1 MPTMYEMPTMAY
13 ARQCPKHKRG
23 GECLHTPAP
32 GPRRLPLDGTNPSRL
47 DHDPAAS
54 SFPPMTRRTNDEV
67 LARISELLDSGR
79 ERNAQAALIAVR
91 GALQRR
97 DVAYVLGI
105 LQDVEH
111 TPVAIVLEALR
122 ESHS

>member
-1 MPTMYEMPTMAY
+1 M
-13 ARQCPKHKRG
+13 
-23 GECLHTPAP
+23 
-32 GPRRLPLDGTNPSRL
+32 DGSRIPRL

-54 SFPPMTRRTNDEV
+54 SFPPMRRTNDEV

-91 GALQRR
+91 EALQRR
-97 DVAYVLGI
+97 GAEHVLSV
-105 LQDVEH
+105 LEDVEH
-111 TPVAIVLEALR
+111 APIAVVLEALR

>member
-1 MPTMYEMPTMAY
+1 M
-13 ARQCPKHKRG
+13 
-23 GECLHTPAP
+23 
-32 GPRRLPLDGTNPSRL
+32 DGSRIPRL

-67 LARISELLDSGR
+67 LARISELLDAGR

-97 DVAYVLGI
+97 DVASVLAV

-122 ESHS
+122 GDHE

>member
-1 MPTMYEMPTMAY
+1 
-13 ARQCPKHKRG
+13 
-23 GECLHTPAP
+23 
-32 GPRRLPLDGTNPSRL
+32 
-47 DHDPAAS
+47 
-54 SFPPMTRRTNDEV
+54 MTRRTNDEV

>member
-1 MPTMYEMPTMAY
+1 M
-13 ARQCPKHKRG
+13 
-23 GECLHTPAP
+23 
-32 GPRRLPLDGTNPSRL
+32 DGSRIPRL

-91 GALQRR
+91 EALQRR
-97 DVAYVLGI
+97 GAEHVLAV
-105 LQDVEH
+105 LEDVEH